1 MENGWYVHG
10 NDGLGDSKLLTRENI
25 KTCEE
30 THASMRM
37 VELVK
42 ENPNEM
48 HFLCIGP
55 LTNLA
60 LAIRL
65 EPNLPNLINS
75 ITIMG
80 GSEGAKGNTTRT
92 AEFNFWADPESA

>member
-1 MENGWYVHG
+1 
-10 NDGLGDSKLLTRENI
+10 
-25 KTCEE
+25 
-30 THASMRM
+30 M

-42 ENPNEM
+42 EHPNEM
-48 HFLCIGP
+48 EFLCIGP

-65 EPNLPNLINS
+65 EPNLTNLIKS

-92 AEFNFWADPESA
+92 AEFNFWADPESAQIIMQAFFGKDKIKLITWECTLLNAFDWEFYE